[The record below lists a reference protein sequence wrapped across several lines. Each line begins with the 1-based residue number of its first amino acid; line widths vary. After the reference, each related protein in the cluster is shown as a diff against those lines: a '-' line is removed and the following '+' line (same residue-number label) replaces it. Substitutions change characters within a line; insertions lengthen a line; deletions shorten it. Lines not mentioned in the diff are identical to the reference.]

1 MSYKLPYLEDCII
14 SEKSKNGW
22 VYDVE
27 TYLDFF
33 CISFYNGKKH
43 VQYQISSI
51 KNELSDIQEFIN
63 KKNLVFIGYNNSK
76 FDDYILGYI
85 NKNYKQL
92 SSMPYN
98 HISQLLMNVA
108 EDVINYFSNGQKDVE
123 EKIKG
128 LRRYNHF
135 TSIDLMK
142 VSGIQK
148 SLKLVAVSLKWYNIQ
163 DLPYPFDQ
171 HLDESKIEEV
181 MLYNQNDTEITFELL
196 KRVRKEI
203 ELRFNLSNLYSAN
216 LLSESDSGISNILF
230 DNMYRE
236 RTTLEHYKEIRTHRK
251 AVKLSDCIFSKVE
264 FTTPPLQNMLVK
276 LRDMVL
282 LNSNN
287 FEFKFPK
294 VLVGGKSYV
303 FGKGGL
309 HSEDDARRFENSS
322 DLNIIDSDVTSYYPA
337 IMINYKVKPEKL
349 EDVFTDIMVN
359 LTEER
364 IKAKKEGDKVKADGL
379 KIVINSTFGKLGF
392 EGYFLYDEQAMFKV
406 TINGQLFLLML
417 IEMLTCKKFEVISA
431 NTDGIIT
438 LVPKNR
444 LEEYYSVCKEWEA
457 KLDFTLEY
465 TYYSKY
471 VRRDVNNY
479 LAQTT
484 DGKVKSKGAFLQEID
499 LRKGYDSPIIALAI
513 KAYFFDGINVEEFIR
528 NHDDI
533 YDFCISEKMGRQFK
547 AEYDGNLIQKSVRY
561 YVSTNGKKLIKYKTD
576 IQTIEGED
584 DISVKRTTDLVA
596 GKLVTLFNRYEKKSN
611 YDIDYN
617 FYIKEANKIV
627 YEIIKGENFI
637 F

>member
-1 MSYKLPYLEDCII
+1 M
-14 SEKSKNGW
+14 
-22 VYDVE
+22 
-27 TYLDFF
+27 
-33 CISFYNGKKH
+33 
-43 VQYQISSI
+43 
-51 KNELSDIQEFIN
+51 
-63 KKNLVFIGYNNSK
+63 
-76 FDDYILGYI
+76 
-85 NKNYKQL
+85 
-92 SSMPYN
+92 
-98 HISQLLMNVA
+98 
-108 EDVINYFSNGQKDVE
+108 
-123 EKIKG
+123 
-128 LRRYNHF
+128 
-135 TSIDLMK
+135 
-142 VSGIQK
+142 
-148 SLKLVAVSLKWYNIQ
+148 
-163 DLPYPFDQ
+163 
-171 HLDESKIEEV
+171 
-181 MLYNQNDTEITFELL
+181 
-196 KRVRKEI
+196 
-203 ELRFNLSNLYSAN
+203 
-216 LLSESDSGISNILF
+216 
-230 DNMYRE
+230 
-236 RTTLEHYKEIRTHRK
+236 
-251 AVKLSDCIFSKVE
+251 
-264 FTTPPLQNMLVK
+264 
-276 LRDMVL
+276 
-282 LNSNN
+282 
-287 FEFKFPK
+287 
-294 VLVGGKSYV
+294 
-303 FGKGGL
+303 
-309 HSEDDARRFENSS
+309 
-322 DLNIIDSDVTSYYPA
+322 NIIDSDVTSYYPA
-337 IMINYKVKPEKL
+337 IMINYKVKPEML

-392 EGYFLYDEQAMFKV
+392 EGYFLYDEQAMFQV

-444 LEEYYSVCKEWEA
+444 LEEYYSICKEWEA

-528 NHDDI
+528 KHDDI

-596 GKLVTLFNRYEKKSN
+596 GKLVTLFNKYEKKSN